1 LRMNEAAT
9 MLRARLALVRRELG
23 DPWPAMDEESLLESL
38 ETWLAPQLGARA
50 RALTGIDVA
59 GGLRHLLPWP
69 EAADLAH
76 LAPERLAV
84 PSGST
89 ARIDYPDPAAED
101 GRPVVA
107 VKLQEVFGLAE
118 TPRLVRGRVP
128 VLFHLLSP
136 ARRPLAVT
144 DGLRSFWDGPDQ
156 AGRRDVLGR
165 LPKHHWPADAWTAP
179 ATARTSRGPG
189 AAAGERG
196 TARRTQRTS
205 SPAWHHRA
213 HAPALHALP
222 HLPCAGPRGGGHLDP
237 PAGRHVREVRA
248 ELHRAAGA

>member
-1 LRMNEAAT
+1 
-9 MLRARLALVRRELG
+9 
-23 DPWPAMDEESLLESL
+23 
-38 ETWLAPQLGARA
+38 LGARA

-128 VLFHLLSP
+128 
-136 ARRPLAVT
+136 
-144 DGLRSFWDGPDQ
+144 G
-156 AGRRDVLGR
+156 GRY
-165 LPKHHWPADAWTAP
+165 PQPPWPEAPGAAP
-179 ATARTSRGPG
+179 ATARTSRG
-189 AAAGERG
+189 
-196 TARRTQRTS
+196 AR
-205 SPAWHHRA
+205 
-213 HAPALHALP
+213 
-222 HLPCAGPRGGGHLDP
+222 RGGG
-237 PAGRHVREVRA
+237 
-248 ELHRAAGA
+248 